1 MSYIVSWTQ
10 HTYERPINLK
20 DRWTYH
26 EDFASA
32 KAQYDTLLNQSLTWT
47 ASLTMVLESSDY
59 PTHEGL
65 ADSVEKV

>member
-10 HTYERPINLK
+10 HIPYERPINLK
-20 DRWTYH
+20 DQWTYH
-26 EDFASA
+26 EDYASA
-32 KAQYDTLLNQSLTWT
+32 KAQYDTLLKQTPTWT

-65 ADSVEKV
+65 ENAAN